1 MRRVVSS
8 VLAVASFALLSA
20 CEKKPDTS
28 PAPMPVPVNAPTAR
42 ATESA
47 ASPTPGAD
55 AASGAHDSHMA
66 NCPTAAPGATVA
78 VKDVEGGV
86 EISITGKDEP
96 VTKEIRARMAKLV
109 EADKNEV
116 DAGVKHTSKGEGGG
130 RYGRCTI
137 VMRNTKLETTDITG
151 GIKATVKAKDKTE
164 VDWLR
169 RETRDR
175 DKEAKSPGSD
185 AAGTHRMGH
194 CPSAVEG
201 AKTAIKE
208 TKEGVVVTV
217 TGAGDAVKEIR
228 ERAKHTAN
236 VAKMTEPPKAEHNS
250 EGKGGGGLGRCPVV
264 VEGDTTVET
273 KDVDNGVEIT
283 VKAKKDVVALQK
295 ETKLRAANF
304 TGK

>member
-130 RYGRCTI
+130 RILRFHHQARTHLSPLAPHGSQPSSTSRFAKRASLGMSGRAGSAQAWATGIRASPTRPCSTGSFGYGVWRYW
-137 VMRNTKLETTDITG
+137 RK
-151 GIKATVKAKDKTE
+151 
-164 VDWLR
+164 
-169 RETRDR
+169 
-175 DKEAKSPGSD
+175 
-185 AAGTHRMGH
+185 
-194 CPSAVEG
+194 PSA
-201 AKTAIKE
+201 
-208 TKEGVVVTV
+208 
-217 TGAGDAVKEIR
+217 
-228 ERAKHTAN
+228 
-236 VAKMTEPPKAEHNS
+236 
-250 EGKGGGGLGRCPVV
+250 
-264 VEGDTTVET
+264 
-273 KDVDNGVEIT
+273 
-283 VKAKKDVVALQK
+283 
-295 ETKLRAANF
+295 
-304 TGK
+304 